1 MYKIALCDNNINY
14 MQHLESKIKSY
25 CQERGIPIYLQSF
38 TDSDSVMDHI
48 EEKNMFDIYILELDM
63 PCYSGIE
70 ITKKIREHS
79 NTAAI
84 IFLSNHTG
92 YAVDGY
98 GLDVFRYVLKDDT
111 EQNWEKIL
119 DDLFSHADCLK
130 DDRVYIISNQK
141 KYVKLYLD
149 DIVYIYKDNKN
160 AVFILQNGQKE
171 TERKP
176 LRNVYQNLNR
186 KNMILLDKGII
197 LNIHYVKAIN
207 GCDIEL
213 HNNIMLT
220 TSKPHIEQLKRML
233 LALSS

>member
-1 MYKIALCDNNINY
+1 MTQNRTGKNFGRLIFPCRL
-14 MQHLESKIKSY
+14 SKRRP
-25 CQERGIPIYLQSF
+25 CIYHLQS
-38 TDSDSVMDHI
+38 
-48 EEKNMFDIYILELDM
+48 
-63 PCYSGIE
+63 
-70 ITKKIREHS
+70 
-79 NTAAI
+79 
-84 IFLSNHTG
+84 
-92 YAVDGY
+92 
-98 GLDVFRYVLKDDT
+98 
-111 EQNWEKIL
+111 
-119 DDLFSHADCLK
+119 
-130 DDRVYIISNQK
+130 K

-186 KNMILLDKGII
+186 KNMILLDRGII